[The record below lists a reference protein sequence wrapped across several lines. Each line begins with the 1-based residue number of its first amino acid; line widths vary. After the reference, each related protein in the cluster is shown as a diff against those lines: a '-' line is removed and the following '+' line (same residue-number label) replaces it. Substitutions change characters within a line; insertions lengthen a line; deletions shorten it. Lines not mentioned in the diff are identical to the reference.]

1 MLLSPLVTL
10 TDAGESGLNGLDRHD
25 RRPDNST
32 ESDHFM
38 RRTTATTSSRKA
50 RATSIAVGLGLLI
63 TLVTVPAAAAGA
75 STTASVGAKSC
86 TPRVSASVNDELT
99 QKFGEYGD
107 TAGRWT
113 GADSAYSVKLP
124 GGKIA
129 WIYSDTFLG
138 TVNPDH
144 SRPMDSPF
152 IHNSIIV
159 DDHGTLTTYT
169 GGTADAPES
178 LVHVEGGDEAQ
189 NWYWFGDATVEGK
202 HLRVMLLEFEKTGPG
217 NFDFAFAGTAIASFS
232 LKDMAFEGITA
243 LPESGVQWASAI
255 YEDGKYTYVYG
266 VEDLQAQK
274 FAHLARVRSGQLT
287 TSAWEYLGESGWV
300 SDPTASK
307 RILEGVANE
316 FSVTKFQGRYTLVT
330 GDATEILSS
339 KIVMYRSTS
348 LEGPFEG
355 KTVLYS
361 TPETSGNVFTYNA
374 KAHPELGNGHTLNIS
389 YNVNSFDTNDV
400 YLDVDNYR
408 PVYVDA
414 SVKVPNC

>member
-1 MLLSPLVTL
+1 
-10 TDAGESGLNGLDRHD
+10 
-25 RRPDNST
+25 
-32 ESDHFM
+32 M
-38 RRTTATTSSRKA
+38 RRTTTAAHSRKA
-50 RATSIAVGLGLLI
+50 RAATLAAGLGLLI
-63 TLVTVPAAAAGA
+63 TMVTVPATAASAIAPDTG
-75 STTASVGAKSC
+75 THC
-86 TPRVSASVNDELT
+86 TPRISASVDTELT
-99 QKFGEYGD
+99 EKFGEYGD

-138 TVNPDH
+138 TVNADH
-144 SRPMDSPF
+144 SRPLDSPF
-152 IHNSIIV
+152 IHNSIII

-178 LVHVEGGDEAQ
+178 LVSVEGGVAGQ

-202 HLRVMLLEFEKTGPG
+202 HLRVMLIEFEKTGPG
-217 NFDFAFAGTAIASFS
+217 NFDFAFVDTAIASFS
-232 LKDMAFEGITA
+232 LKDMSFEGITA
-243 LPESGVQWASAI
+243 LPESDVQWASAI

-287 TSAWEYLGESGWV
+287 TGAWEYLGESGWV

-348 LEGPFEG
+348 LTGPFEG

-374 KAHPELGNGHTLNIS
+374 KAHPELGNGRTLNIS

-400 YLDVDNYR
+400 YADVDNYR
-408 PVYVDA
+408 PRYVNVSA
-414 SVKVPNC
+414 KLPNC